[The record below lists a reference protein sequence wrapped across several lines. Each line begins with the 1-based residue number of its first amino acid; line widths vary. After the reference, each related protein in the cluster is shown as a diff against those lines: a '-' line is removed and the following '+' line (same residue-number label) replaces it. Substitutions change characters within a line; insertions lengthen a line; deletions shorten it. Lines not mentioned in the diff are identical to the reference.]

1 MLCPHCG
8 RELPA
13 GGAACPNCD
22 TLRRLARLRVS
33 SGALK
38 GGVGGLALGL
48 LLVTVLLA
56 QGDHAVSVKALLLA
70 LPLVLAAL
78 GAVIGWRR
86 ASSSS

>member
-1 MLCPHCG
+1 MACPDCG
-8 RELPA
+8 SELPA
-13 GGAACPNCD
+13 GAAACPNCAA
-22 TLRRLARLRVS
+22 RHRLARLRVS
-33 SGALK
+33 NSALK

-56 QGDHAVSVKALLLA
+56 QGEHAPSVKALLLA

-78 GAVIGWRR
+78 GVVIGWRR

>member
-1 MLCPHCG
+1 MACPDCG
-8 RELPA
+8 GESPD
-13 GGAACPNCD
+13 GAAVCPNCA

-33 SGALK
+33 SSALK

-56 QGDHAVSVKALLLA
+56 QGEHAVSVKALLLA

>member
-1 MLCPHCG
+1 MACPDCG
-8 RELPA
+8 GESPD
-13 GGAACPNCD
+13 GATVCPNCA

-33 SGALK
+33 SSALK
-38 GGVGGLALGL
+38 GGVSGLALGL

-56 QGDHAVSVKALLLA
+56 WGDLADSVKALLLA